1 MSLNKPIKV
10 TAELAAVLGK
20 EETTRPEATKLIWVY
35 IKTNNLQDTKDKRII
50 NPDATLA
57 KVLGSEP
64 INMMK
69 MSGMTNKHF
78 IK

>member
-35 IKTNNLQDTKDKRII
+35 IKTNNLQDPKDKRVI

-57 KVLGSEP
+57 KVLGPEP
-64 INMMK
+64 VNMMK
-69 MSGMTNKHF
+69 MSGLMNKHF

>member
-35 IKTNNLQDTKDKRII
+35 IKTNNLQDPKDKRVI

-64 INMMK
+64 VNMMK
-69 MSGMTNKHF
+69 MSGLMNKHF